1 MRGEVFNQ
9 SLCIMSR
16 VAHQY
21 YIEGKSRAD
30 ISDSTGLSASTISR
44 LLKRARE
51 EGMIE
56 IKMAEPFLTCNQ
68 METHLAGQ
76 YGLRRVIV
84 VPVEPET
91 EDNVNKIKNQVALEG
106 ARYLQRIIKDG
117 DILGMAWG
125 GTMYNLIQY
134 LNPCRKVDANI
145 ITMHGSIA
153 NCDSK
158 LAVQALVKRAAMAF
172 GGKHATISYPGLLK
186 SADEIKR
193 MKEKN
198 YKDMFSLFHKITIS
212 VCGVGSARPDR
223 QSLLFKTNYLNQAD
237 LRELREKQVCCDL
250 VLRFIDEE
258 GKECDT
264 TLRDRTLS
272 IDLEV
277 YKKIP
282 CKIVTASGSF
292 KDKAV
297 TALLKGRLVDV
308 LVIDSNMAE
317 KLMMGYK

>member
-1 MRGEVFNQ
+1 MNGEVFNQ

-16 VAHQY
+16 VAYQY

-30 ISDSTGLSASTISR
+30 ISKSTGLSASTISR
-44 LLKRARE
+44 LLKRAKE
-51 EGMIE
+51 DGIIE
-56 IKMAEPFLTCNQ
+56 IKMGEPFLSCNR
-68 METHLAGQ
+68 METQLVNQ

-84 VPVEPET
+84 VPVEAET
-91 EDNVNKIKNQVALEG
+91 DRNINVIKNQVALEG

-158 LAVQALVKRAAMAF
+158 LAVNALVKRAAMAF

-186 SADEIKR
+186 SPGDITAMR
-193 MKEKN
+193 EKN

-212 VCGVGSARPDR
+212 VCGVGAAYPS
-223 QSLLFKTNYLNQAD
+223 QESLLFKTNYLNQTE
-237 LRELREKQVCCDL
+237 LRELREKDACCDL
-250 VLRFIDEE
+250 VLRFIDKQ
-258 GKECDT
+258 GRECDT
-264 TLRDRTLS
+264 SLRDRTMS
-272 IDLEV
+272 IDLET

-282 CKIVTASGSF
+282 CKIISASGSF
-292 KDKAV
+292 KAKAV
-297 TALLKGRLVDV
+297 SSLLQGGLVNV
-308 LVIDSNMAE
+308 LIIDSNMAG
-317 KLMMGYK
+317 KLIDGE